1 MLIILGGLPGSGK
14 TTLARGLAARIGAVH
29 VKVDTIEQAIRNSG
43 IGDVGP
49 AGYVVA
55 YAVAADNLAAG
66 RVVVADSVNAIEISR
81 KAWRAVA
88 TRNGVRAIQVEVTCS
103 DPREHRFRV
112 ETRETDVEGLIKPSW
127 QAVTNRTWEDW
138 DDSTVVID
146 TAGKNVSEVVEEVL
160 MALQDH
166 FPGRF

>member
-1 MLIILGGLPGSGK
+1 MC
-14 TTLARGLAARIGAVH
+14 
-29 VKVDTIEQAIRNSG
+29 IR
-43 IGDVGP
+43 DR
-49 AGYVVA
+49 
-55 YAVAADNLAAG
+55 DNLAAN

-88 TRNGVRAIQVEVTCS
+88 ARNGVRAIQVEVTCS
-103 DPREHRFRV
+103 DLKEHRLRV
-112 ETRETDVEGLIKPSW
+112 ETRESDVEGLIKPSW
-127 QAVTNRTWEDW
+127 QAVANRTWEDW